1 MYGCV
6 YISVAKITNLS
17 IVGVVICSSFI
28 SIGCSGVEGRGVERG
43 VDCAVDWPAGSSLQL
58 DEVKTSPTIIYTG

>member
-1 MYGCV
+1 MKLPL
-6 YISVAKITNLS
+6 VALKKKQIKTFKYFTNLEILKTFPWTNLF

-43 VDCAVDWPAGSSLQL
+43 VD
-58 DEVKTSPTIIYTG
+58 